1 MPRRDSAAACSALA
15 APELSD
21 HTVSTAKSH
30 GYGLREARDA
40 RAEVPTHTGPKG
52 VQGPADRCH
61 GAGGATRSRLPRR
74 AEGEAGRV
82 LSVGPASADT
92 GGGGRGPPARGPRA
106 RCPGPHALHHGQSEL
121 GGPVDPV
128 KFSAVL
134 PQNLWSAD
142 KTDNARGG

>member
-1 MPRRDSAAACSALA
+1 MPRRDSAAACSSLA

-40 RAEVPTHTGPKG
+40 RAEVPTQTGPKSASR
-52 VQGPADRCH
+52 GPQT
-61 GAGGATRSRLPRR
+61 GATGPGGATRSRLPRR

-92 GGGGRGPPARGPRA
+92 GGGGEGVPR
-106 RCPGPHALHHGQSEL
+106 
-121 GGPVDPV
+121 PVDPV
-128 KFSAVL
+128 PAAPAPTRSIT
-134 PQNLWSAD
+134 D
-142 KTDNARGG
+142 KVSSGGQSIQ

>member
-40 RAEVPTHTGPKG
+40 RAEVPTQTGPKSASRG
-52 VQGPADRCH
+52 LQTGATGP
-61 GAGGATRSRLPRR
+61 GGATRSRLPRR

-82 LSVGPASADT
+82 LSVGPASADM
-92 GGGGRGPPARGPRA
+92 GGGPPARGPRA
-106 RCPGPHALHHGQSEL
+106 RCPGPRALHHGQSEL

-142 KTDNARGG
+142 KTDNARRG

>member
-40 RAEVPTHTGPKG
+40 RAEVPTQTGPKSASR
-52 VQGPADRCH
+52 GPQT
-61 GAGGATRSRLPRR
+61 GATGPGGATRSRLPRR

-92 GGGGRGPPARGPRA
+92 GGGGVPR
-106 RCPGPHALHHGQSEL
+106 
-121 GGPVDPV
+121 PVDPV
-128 KFSAVL
+128 PAAPAPTRSIT
-134 PQNLWSAD
+134 D
-142 KTDNARGG
+142 KVSSWGQSIQ

>member
-1 MPRRDSAAACSALA
+1 MGPKSASRGPQTGA
-15 APELSD
+15 
-21 HTVSTAKSH
+21 
-30 GYGLREARDA
+30 
-40 RAEVPTHTGPKG
+40 TGP
-52 VQGPADRCH
+52 
-61 GAGGATRSRLPRR
+61 GGATRSRLPHR

-92 GGGGRGPPARGPRA
+92 GGGRGPPARGPRA

>member
-1 MPRRDSAAACSALA
+1 MPRRDSAAACSSLRSSLA

-40 RAEVPTHTGPKG
+40 RAEVPTQTGPKSASR
-52 VQGPADRCH
+52 GPQT
-61 GAGGATRSRLPRR
+61 GATGPGGATRSRLPRR

-92 GGGGRGPPARGPRA
+92 GWGGVPR
-106 RCPGPHALHHGQSEL
+106 
-121 GGPVDPV
+121 PVDPV
-128 KFSAVL
+128 PAAPAPTRSIT
-134 PQNLWSAD
+134 D
-142 KTDNARGG
+142 KVSSGSQSIQ

>member
-1 MPRRDSAAACSALA
+1 MPRRDSAAACSSLRSSLA

-40 RAEVPTHTGPKG
+40 RAEVPTQTGPKG

-82 LSVGPASADT
+82 LSVGPASADM
-92 GGGGRGPPARGPRA
+92 GGGPPARGPRA
-106 RCPGPHALHHGQSEL
+106 RCPGPALSITDKVSSGGQSI
-121 GGPVDPV
+121 
-128 KFSAVL
+128 
-134 PQNLWSAD
+134 Q
-142 KTDNARGG
+142 

>member
-1 MPRRDSAAACSALA
+1 MPRRDSAAACSVLRSSLA

-40 RAEVPTHTGPKG
+40 RAEVPTQTGPKG

-61 GAGGATRSRLPRR
+61 GAGGATRNCLPRR

-92 GGGGRGPPARGPRA
+92 GGGGVPR
-106 RCPGPHALHHGQSEL
+106 
-121 GGPVDPV
+121 PVDPV
-128 KFSAVL
+128 PAAPAPALSIT
-134 PQNLWSAD
+134 D
-142 KTDNARGG
+142 KVSSGGQSIQ